1 MNGVKSIKAGIVG
14 IAMSTLAG
22 FTSTAHAQKPTGL
35 PDNYPNKLIRVII
48 SSGPGGAI
56 DINGRIFVTK
66 LNERWGNV
74 IQDNRPGI
82 GVAYNLMMQA
92 QPDGY
97 TLMVTSI
104 SAYSSAEIVQKVNY
118 NIRTKF
124 PPIIQFTG
132 SPYIVTVNPDLPV
145 RNIKELIAYARAN
158 PGKLNFGYTNVGSA
172 SQLFGELLKHNFKI
186 DMQGIPFKGTG
197 PAYLDQMAGRIHL
210 LLGSASS
217 AGPLVTNGKIRGIA
231 TTGEKRTR
239 AQPDLP
245 TVRESEPGFDTFSGW
260 IGLFGLEGMNP
271 VIINALNKEGNA
283 ILALPEVEKLLT
295 ADGEIVGG
303 TPEQFRK
310 TIAESLDSTARIIRQ
325 ANIKME

>member
-1 MNGVKSIKAGIVG
+1 MRRIVKAAVFISATIG
-14 IAMSTLAG
+14 TLSA
-22 FTSTAHAQKPTGL
+22 AHAQKPTGL

-56 DINGRIFVTK
+56 DINGRVFVTR

-92 QPDGY
+92 PPDGY

-132 SPYIVTVNPDLPV
+132 SPYIVTVNNDLPV
-145 RNIKELIAYARAN
+145 KNVKELINYARAN

-172 SQLFGELLKHNFKI
+172 SQLFGELLQHNFKVQ
-186 DMQGIPFKGTG
+186 MQGIPFKGTG
-197 PAYLDQMAGRIHL
+197 PAYIDQMAGRIHL

-217 AGPLVTNGKIRGIA
+217 AGPLVTSGKIRGIA
-231 TTGEKRTR
+231 TTGEKRSR

-245 TVRESEPGFDTFSGW
+245 TVRESEPGFDTFAGW
-260 IGLFGLEGMNP
+260 IGLFGIEGMNP
-271 VIINALNKEGNA
+271 VIINALNREGNA
-283 ILALPEVEKLLT
+283 ILAIPEVEKLLT

-310 TIAESLDSTARIIRQ
+310 NIAESLDSTARIIRQ
-325 ANIKME
+325 ANIKMME